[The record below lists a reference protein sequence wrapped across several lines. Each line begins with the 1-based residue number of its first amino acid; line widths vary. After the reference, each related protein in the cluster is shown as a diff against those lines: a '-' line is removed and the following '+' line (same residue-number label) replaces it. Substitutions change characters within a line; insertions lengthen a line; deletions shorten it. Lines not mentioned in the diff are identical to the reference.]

1 MPLFSAYFS
10 RSTCLPAIII
20 FVLKTLVFRCGYLYG
35 RQARIY
41 LEIKSIARALENIL
55 KSNGVSKVNKCGK
68 TAFKTNKP
76 MYG

>member
-1 MPLFSAYFS
+1 VGIYTGVVMN
-10 RSTCLPAIII
+10 
-20 FVLKTLVFRCGYLYG
+20 

-68 TAFKTNKP
+68 TGFKTNKR